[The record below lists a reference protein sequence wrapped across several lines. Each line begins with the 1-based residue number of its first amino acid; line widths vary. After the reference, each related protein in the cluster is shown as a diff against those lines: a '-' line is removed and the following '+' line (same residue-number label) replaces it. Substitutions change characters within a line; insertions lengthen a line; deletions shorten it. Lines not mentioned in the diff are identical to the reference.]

1 MKLRRLPHVGKM
13 INLRTRFALA
23 FAGVA
28 AAAIAVVVALSYQTT
43 ANVLQ
48 VNADES
54 FNDTVKDLVAEAE
67 TNVLS
72 PTSFVQP
79 AGTESDSIHY
89 RLPRTPL
96 LTTQVLGPDGGVL
109 LRELPGG
116 GLPVSA
122 EDRTLANTPDA
133 GEVKGRQAVVDGDQY
148 RLVTVALGGGRGAVQ
163 LAQRLTETRHLLADL
178 GRRLIFA
185 GFGVFVAAGLIG
197 WLVAGRVTR
206 RLVRLTDTAENVA
219 STGRLNTPVPVRG
232 RDEVGRLAA
241 AFDSMLG
248 QLARAKDDQRHLVQ
262 DAGHEL
268 RTPLTSLRTNVA
280 VLRRFEE
287 LSPRARRRLLDDLGT
302 ETRELTHLV
311 NELVELATE
320 QHDQEAPQRVALAAL
335 AQRVASRARRRTGR
349 EIVVEADAD
358 TVVHGRAEALERA
371 MSNLV
376 ENAAKFDPTGT
387 EAIELAVSAGRVEVR
402 DRGPGIA
409 PEDTARIFDRFYRA
423 TAARSLPGSG
433 LGLAIVREVALG
445 HGGTVFAENR
455 SGGGAAIGFT
465 LDGCGVTVQ
474 VASR

>member
-1 MKLRRLPHVGKM
+1 MRRLLHLGAM
-13 INLRTRFALA
+13 MNLRTRFALA

-54 FNDTVKDLVAEAE
+54 FNDTVKDLVGEAQAG
-67 TNVLS
+67 VLS
-72 PTSFVQP
+72 PASFLLP
-79 AGTESDSIHY
+79 GGDESVRY

-96 LTTQVLGPDGGVL
+96 VASQVLNPDGTVA
-109 LRELPGG
+109 LREHPAG
-116 GLPVSA
+116 GLPVTA
-122 EDRTLANTPDA
+122 QDRALAASPAA
-133 GEVKGRQAVVDGDQY
+133 GQLQGRLVVVEGDQY

-163 LAQRLTETRHLLADL
+163 LAQRLTETRQLLADL
-178 GRRLIFA
+178 GRRLIVA
-185 GFGVFVAAGLIG
+185 GLGVFVAAGLVG
-197 WLVAGRVTR
+197 WVVAGRVTR

-219 STGRLNTPVPVRG
+219 STGRLDTPVPVRG

-248 QLARAKDDQRHLVQ
+248 QLARVKDDQRHLVQ

-287 LSPRARRRLLDDLGT
+287 LSPEARQRLLDDLGT

-335 AQRVASRARRRTGR
+335 AERVASRARRRTGR
-349 EIVVEADAD
+349 EILVDADAD
-358 TVVHGRAEALERA
+358 AVVHGRAAALERA

-376 ENAAKFDPTGT
+376 ENAAKFDPGGT
-387 EAIELAVSAGRVEVR
+387 APIELAVSADRVVVR

-409 PEDTARIFDRFYRA
+409 AEDAARLFDRFYRA

-433 LGLAIVREVALG
+433 LGLAIVREVALS

-465 LDGCGVTVQ
+465 LNGRTPGV
-474 VASR
+474 